1 MSRRRLLRLRQR
13 KQEYDELM
21 DKLQQEAFLHLVKL
35 EREEAERQAERDG
48 RERRRKKEIL
58 NRKKRMLEAAFE
70 GETDEIK
77 NVRNV
82 IFMLTAVEL
91 RYSRF

>member
-1 MSRRRLLRLRQR
+1 
-13 KQEYDELM
+13 M

-48 RERRRKKEIL
+48 RERTRKKEIL

-70 GETDEIK
+70 GEADEIK
-77 NVRNV
+77 NVRV
-82 IFMLTAVEL
+82 LSPCLQLLSYAILDFE
-91 RYSRF
+91 RS

>member
-1 MSRRRLLRLRQR
+1 MLRLKQR

-77 NVRNV
+77 NVRV
-82 IFMLTAVEL
+82 LSSWLQLLSYIILDFKGI
-91 RYSRF
+91 